1 MLVGGCE
8 CYSMCD
14 RFSTGGISAGI
25 SAPPIAGISAGI
37 SAPPIA
43 GISAGIS
50 APPTAGISAGISV
63 PPTAGISAPPLTEP
77 LRLLTFTGMCAL
89 VDVCQDENPLLD

>member
-14 RFSTGGISAGI
+14 RFDTG
-25 SAPPIAGISAGI
+25 
-37 SAPPIA
+37 

-63 PPTAGISAPPLTEP
+63 PPLTEP

-89 VDVCQDENPLLD
+89 VDVCQDKNPLLD

>member
-37 SAPPIA
+37 SAPP
-43 GISAGIS
+43 
-50 APPTAGISAGISV
+50 
-63 PPTAGISAPPLTEP
+63 TAGISAPPLTEP

-89 VDVCQDENPLLD
+89 VDVCQD